1 MKFVGGF
8 PNEWCIDL
16 KDIAVDY
23 SIETYKDRIVALII
37 KENNIFIAYME
48 NPTSFNIGGE
58 NIEEARNNFWNM
70 LRYED
75 RYGALVFGK
84 LKKGEKK
91 MEHLTLKT
99 LKSRLSE
106 ELNKRVSTDD
116 IILSVMHKNKE
127 FKREDIVSLIV
138 NKYGKGYD
146 NPSVKKEIADTLYL
160 MTDEGILVRVKRGIY
175 AIS

>member
-1 MKFVGGF
+1 
-8 PNEWCIDL
+8 
-16 KDIAVDY
+16 
-23 SIETYKDRIVALII
+23 
-37 KENNIFIAYME
+37 ME
-48 NPTSFNIGGE
+48 Q
-58 NIEEARNNFWNM
+58 
-70 LRYED
+70 
-75 RYGALVFGK
+75 
-84 LKKGEKK
+84 
-91 MEHLTLKT
+91 LTLKT

-116 IILSVMHKNKE
+116 IILSVMHKNEELK
-127 FKREDIVSLIV
+127 KEDIVSLIV